1 MEISEDCFREGS
13 LKLLDLK
20 KVKESNMRLLA
31 DEKSIRES
39 IRKGKGQAELER
51 LKQELERET
60 IQKYQA
66 MHIYG

>member
-1 MEISEDCFREGS
+1 MEISEDCFREGNP
-13 LKLLDLK
+13 KLLDLK
-20 KVKESNMRLLA
+20 KVKESNMWLLA

-39 IRKGKGQAELER
+39 IRKGKEQAESER
-51 LKQELERET
+51 LKQEMERET